1 MNLPPVVVELSTL
14 VIMFIWLWILLTPP
28 KDQ

>member
-14 VIMFIWLWILLTPP
+14 VIMFVWLWILLTPP
-28 KDQ
+28 KD